1 MTLVDTSFSS
11 VPTFQN
17 NDEIVYEY
25 ADHKLW
31 VIPWLVHILYKLFIL
46 VCVCHMVGY
55 FSLVL
60 RIWLPQSSGQIPH
73 SWLFQ
78 GVCMGLT

>member
-25 ADHKLW
+25 ADHKL
-31 VIPWLVHILYKLFIL
+31 
-46 VCVCHMVGY
+46 
-55 FSLVL
+55 
-60 RIWLPQSSGQIPH
+60 
-73 SWLFQ
+73 
-78 GVCMGLT
+78 